1 MIVPSNSLDSIVL
14 VWFSSILGSI
24 FSMLSGQIFS
34 TSPELEILSWE
45 ILSLERR
52 AASEVGVSI
61 AWSTSVVLATLL
73 SWAGDS
79 AFEDRLR
86 LLAFKAGRRAI
97 YVGLKVVK
105 LRSYKRTWMRLDEL
119 SCSILTDQEVD
130 SWCCRVAEI
139 VLNRIRDV
147 YIPVSYADREVEVR
161 EKTPC
166 DRPEIVKV
174 RHKCAK
180 YLARS
185 QVSLPSVST
194 LAALPRFAII
204 QVKVT

>member
-34 TSPELEILSWE
+34 TSPELE

-105 LRSYKRTWMRLDEL
+105 LRSYKRT
-119 SCSILTDQEVD
+119 
-130 SWCCRVAEI
+130 
-139 VLNRIRDV
+139 
-147 YIPVSYADREVEVR
+147 
-161 EKTPC
+161 
-166 DRPEIVKV
+166 
-174 RHKCAK
+174 
-180 YLARS
+180 
-185 QVSLPSVST
+185 
-194 LAALPRFAII
+194 
-204 QVKVT
+204 

>member
-34 TSPELEILSWE
+34 TSPELEILSLE

-105 LRSYKRTWMRLDEL
+105 LRSYKRT
-119 SCSILTDQEVD
+119 
-130 SWCCRVAEI
+130 
-139 VLNRIRDV
+139 
-147 YIPVSYADREVEVR
+147 
-161 EKTPC
+161 
-166 DRPEIVKV
+166 
-174 RHKCAK
+174 
-180 YLARS
+180 
-185 QVSLPSVST
+185 
-194 LAALPRFAII
+194 
-204 QVKVT
+204 